1 MHRIGQWISLAFG
14 LSNIAISVAGA
25 NQFLGKLETYCKIEP
40 LYHGY
45 LP

>member
-1 MHRIGQWISLAFG
+1 MDLSHSFG

-25 NQFLGKLETYCKIEP
+25 NQFLDKLETYRKIEP